1 MWTNYNSQAQIVLM
15 FSERTGWNLEKNQLS
30 RKLAELR
37 ASGQTIL
44 DLTRSNP
51 TECGFSYEQ
60 ERIQNALARPEALR
74 YQPDPCGSNSA
85 RRAVS
90 AYYQQQQ
97 LQMAADDLILAS
109 GTSEAYSFIFRLLC
123 NPGDEILIPA
133 PSYPLFDFLAD
144 LCDVK
149 LLRYPLLYDHG
160 WQIDFAAL
168 AAASSPRTKA
178 LIVVHPNNPTGHYA
192 SPAEQSKLADFCV
205 RRRIALIADEVFLD
219 FALADTRAQSFVSFN
234 KALTFTLSG
243 LSKICGLPQMKLAWI
258 AVSGPS
264 HDKAQALARLEV
276 IADAYLS
283 VGTPVQL
290 ATSEL
295 LATRAEFQAQVIAR
309 VQENLRELDA
319 QISRQ
324 ATCNRLPCQGGW
336 AAVLRVPAI
345 RSDEDLAITL
355 LSEEGVYVHPGH
367 FYDFAQPGHAIV
379 SLIVREDEFAEGIR
393 RALAHFK

>member
-1 MWTNYNSQAQIVLM
+1 M
-15 FSERTGWNLEKNQLS
+15 FSDRTRWNLEENRLS
-30 RKLAELR
+30 HKLAQFR

-44 DLTRSNP
+44 DLTRSNA
-51 TECGFSYEQ
+51 TECGFSYDEQ
-60 ERIQNALARPEALR
+60 EIQRALAQPASLL
-74 YQPDPCGSNSA
+74 YQPDPRGIKSA
-85 RRAVS
+85 RDAVS

-97 LQMAADDLILAS
+97 VHLPADDLILTS

-123 NPGDEILIPA
+123 NPGDEVLIPA

-149 LLRYPLLYDHG
+149 LVRYPLLYDHG

-168 AAASSPRTKA
+168 AAASSSRTKA

-192 SPAEQSKLADFCV
+192 SPPEQSKLADFCAQ
-205 RRRIALIADEVFLD
+205 RRIALIADEVFLD
-219 FALADTRAQSFVSFN
+219 FSLNNSRAQSFVSLN

-264 HDKAQALARLEV
+264 DDQAQALARLEV

-290 ATSEL
+290 ATPEL
-295 LATRAEFQAQVIAR
+295 LATRGEFQAQVIAR
-309 VQENLRELDA
+309 VQENLCELDA
-319 QISRQ
+319 QLSRQ
-324 ATCNRLPCQGGW
+324 SACNRLLCEGGW
-336 AAVLRVPAI
+336 AAILRVPATQP
-345 RSDEDLAITL
+345 DEDLAITL
-355 LSEEGVYVHPGH
+355 LSKEGVYVHPGH
-367 FYDFAQPGHAIV
+367 FYDFAQPGHLIV
-379 SLIVREDEFAEGIR
+379 SLIVNEDEFAEGSR
-393 RALAHFK
+393 RALSHFK

>member
-1 MWTNYNSQAQIVLM
+1 M
-15 FSERTGWNLEKNQLS
+15 FSDRTRWNLEENRLS
-30 RKLAELR
+30 HKLAQLR

-44 DLTRSNP
+44 DLTRSNA
-51 TECGFSYEQ
+51 TECGLSYEEQ
-60 ERIQNALARPEALR
+60 EIQRALAQPASLL
-74 YQPDPCGSNSA
+74 YQPDPRGIKSA
-85 RRAVS
+85 RDAVS

-97 LQMAADDLILAS
+97 VHLPADDLILTS

-123 NPGDEILIPA
+123 NPGDEVLIPA

-149 LLRYPLLYDHG
+149 LVRYPLLYDHG

-168 AAASSPRTKA
+168 AATSSRTKA
-178 LIVVHPNNPTGHYA
+178 LIVVHPNNPTGQYA
-192 SPAEQSKLADFCV
+192 STAEQSKLADFCV
-205 RRRIALIADEVFLD
+205 QRGIALVADEVFLD
-219 FALADTRAQSFVSFN
+219 FSLNNSPAQSFVSLN
-234 KALTFTLSG
+234 QALTFTLSG

-264 HDKAQALARLEV
+264 DDQAQALARLEV

-290 ATSEL
+290 ATPEL
-295 LATRAEFQAQVIAR
+295 LATRGEFQAQVIAR

-319 QISRQ
+319 QLSRQ
-324 ATCNRLPCQGGW
+324 SACNRLLCEGGW
-336 AAVLRVPAI
+336 AGVLRVPAV

-355 LSEEGVYVHPGH
+355 LSKEGVYVHPGH
-367 FYDFAQPGHAIV
+367 FYNFAQPGHLIV

-393 RALAHFK
+393 RALSHFK